1 MNERE
6 QAREAL
12 SDVLF
17 SHCGECW
24 KWDDCLDDIG
34 ARFKCPSMV
43 EQVKC
48 ILSLS
53 GPGWSFE
60 EYFRL
65 LEQAK
70 ASGGRLAVVREKGEL
85 PRVEQPTRNYT
96 DVNFGY
102 QLAQQDML
110 DAGWVQEVPEEVSNV
125 QDSE

>member
-1 MNERE
+1 MEWFLRE
-6 QAREAL
+6 SSNL
-12 SDVLF
+12 
-17 SHCGECW
+17 
-24 KWDDCLDDIG
+24 
-34 ARFKCPSMV
+34 
-43 EQVKC
+43 
-48 ILSLS
+48 LSLS

-70 ASGGRLAVVREKGEL
+70 ASGGRLAVVREKREL
-85 PRVEQPTRNYT
+85 PRVEQPARNYPN
-96 DVNFGY
+96 VNLGY

>member
-1 MNERE
+1 MNELD

-53 GPGWSFE
+53 GPGW
-60 EYFRL
+60 
-65 LEQAK
+65 
-70 ASGGRLAVVREKGEL
+70 RLAVVHSEPIILTKG
-85 PRVEQPTRNYT
+85 
-96 DVNFGY
+96 NFCFSEPIT
-102 QLAQQDML
+102 LL
-110 DAGWVQEVPEEVSNV
+110 QEIQEEVK
-125 QDSE
+125 